1 MAGPHSEPSSI
12 GMFVDDTIFV
22 DELANKSPAELQAIG
37 LNKLRTRCLI
47 SFTNT
52 CFCYLPILVY
62 IVLNIVLNYT
72 KPFCV
77 NSKQF

>member
-52 CFCYLPILVY
+52 CFCLSS
-62 IVLNIVLNYT
+62 
-72 KPFCV
+72 
-77 NSKQF
+77 NSCLYCFEYCP